1 MEIKITRSAA
11 ACCVSGRDF
20 MHDEEYVSVLRVREG
35 EFHREDYA
43 KEHWEER
50 FREGAYSVWTPKYY
64 DPKVAEAEPAETF
77 SPLRQLFYE
86 AQAGAERVEQAK
98 AFLAAQLLRRQK
110 VFRLV
115 KESDETETEVRISLY
130 SDRLGNRLIEV
141 RDPSFTYP
149 ELEAGRQLLLA
160 RLRELEQPAPPAAAD
175 TAPGDTAA
183 DEMADAPA
191 GDAPEA
197 PAQEAPDHTPEEVS
211 THA

>member
-1 MEIKITRSAA
+1 
-11 ACCVSGRDF
+11 

-86 AQAGAERVEQAK
+86 AQAGTERVEQAK

-110 VFRLV
+110 VFRLI

-160 RLRELEQPAPPAAAD
+160 RLRELEQPAPPPAEGDPPAA
-175 TAPGDTAA
+175 
-183 DEMADAPA
+183 EVV
-191 GDAPEA
+191 EA
-197 PAQEAPDHTPEEVS
+197 PVTEQAGAPTGEDVAEDLPQEAPDHTPEEVS